1 MICSSYVFR
10 MISSAS
16 RSALKFV
23 ASLVSMTMVGITGL
37 IGSLD
42 DFAPFRLN
50 MVGLIINSGIVVPVS
65 YENRFYVS
73 LIIMF
78 LKKEISLS

>member
-1 MICSSYVFR
+1 LICSSYVFR

-16 RSALKFV
+16 RSALKFA
-23 ASLVSMTMVGITGL
+23 ASLVSMTVVEITGL

-42 DFAPFRLN
+42 DFAPFCLN
-50 MVGLIINSGIVVPVS
+50 VVGLIINSGIVVPVS
-65 YENRFYVS
+65 YVNRFYVT

-78 LKKEISLS
+78 LKMEISLS